1 MGDVV
6 FKKRARTGAR
16 DVRKRE
22 AQDEAPEDTRS
33 AVVTK
38 KTRAESS
45 GAPVRVADRFGET
58 TVNAVERANAGAE
71 NANENANDATRG
83 AADWDVQEE
92 LALFRQEAPTND
104 DGRYRGLHAYAKFTE
119 TRDDGSSA
127 KFKAKGPM
135 RAPAN
140 VRTVTV
146 VDYQPDIC
154 KDYKE
159 TGYCGFGDT
168 CKFLHD
174 RSDYLA
180 GWQMDSAGEAADARA
195 GTFGLDLED
204 DEEDIPFACLLC
216 RQPFTDPVVTL
227 CGHYFCA
234 QCAMQRYAK
243 TPKCFACGA
252 KTKGLFNSATKV
264 LDRMNRR
271 NARKAEHRAEHRRMH
286 GIEDGDGDGEA
297 LLDGVVVE

>member
-1 MGDVV
+1 MDDVV
-6 FKKRARTGAR
+6 FKKRARAGAR
-16 DVRKRE
+16 DVRKRDAAAE
-22 AQDEAPEDTRS
+22 PEAPADS

-38 KTRAESS
+38 KARAAATE
-45 GAPVRVADRFGET
+45 APRATDRFGER
-58 TVNAVERANAGAE
+58 TVHAEERASGAASGPHTGRE
-71 NANENANDATRG
+71 DATRT
-83 AADWDVQEE
+83 ADDWDVEE
-92 LALFRQEAPTND
+92 EMKKVSSLTNE
-104 DGRYRGLHAYAKFTE
+104 DGKYRGLANYAKYTQE
-119 TRDDGSSA
+119 RDTGASS
-127 KFKAKGPM
+127 KAKARGPIK
-135 RAPAN
+135 APTN

-146 VDYQPDIC
+146 VDYQPDVC

-180 GWQMDSAGEAADARA
+180 GWQLNSVGEAADARA
-195 GTFGLDLED
+195 GTFGVTED
-204 DEEDIPFACLLC
+204 EKDEEIPFACLIC

-234 QCAMQRYAK
+234 KCAIQRFAK

-252 KTKGLFNSATKV
+252 RTQGLFHAATKI
-264 LDRMNRR
+264 LERMDRRQQ
-271 NARKAEHRAEHRRMH
+271 AKDAARAEHRRMH
-286 GIEDGDGDGEA
+286 GIEQDSAASE

>member
-92 LALFRQEAPTND
+92 LARFRQEAPTND

-216 RQPFTDPVVTL
+216 RQPFTDPVVTQWTLLLRPVRDAAVRQDAQVL
-227 CGHYFCA
+227 CVWRQDQGPIQQRDQGARPHEPPQRA
-234 QCAMQRYAK
+234 QG
-243 TPKCFACGA
+243 GA
-252 KTKGLFNSATKV
+252 P
-264 LDRMNRR
+264 RR
-271 NARKAEHRAEHRRMH
+271 APPHARH
-286 GIEDGDGDGEA
+286 
-297 LLDGVVVE
+297 